1 MLTQTS
7 AARSGQTGRTVR
19 TNCARRT
26 GGPVQAPAGAPGNH
40 AACGMPTPRRV
51 STAGAV
57 RGRCAANTRTAPY
70 QSRPTPYPARPASNP
85 PYPGRPAPYPAQRPA
100 SAPPR
105 QPQNRAR
112 LARRRAR
119 RRRQMLRRRLAM
131 LVILA
136 VTAGLLAAWEPW
148 AHLPDAFAK
157 PANALLALTGL
168 RVLPAAADAGTP
180 PAASAAPTNSSA
192 PAASTAP
199 AISTTPAPHDGI
211 TGAERA
217 ALDELCAGM
226 PGSFSLILLDLESGD
241 EYAYRPDTPYTAAS
255 LVKAPYALW
264 LCQRADAGEIDLA
277 QPIPYPADCW
287 QSSGM
292 LAGYAGQQTID
303 PALLMTAMLAQSSN
317 EAARALA
324 ATWPTDD
331 AFHAFLREELGF
343 SNPES
348 CCIDPRIRGSVT
360 ARDLQNTLEALNA
373 YFAGGAAHTE
383 ALRGMMLAAEHEIL
397 WIPEGTQAAKK
408 YGSWDGAFH
417 DTAIVSAPHP
427 YLAIALSDWGDRN
440 VDRPAAAMER
450 MRQAGQLAWAVT
462 QNQTPPDA

>member
-1 MLTQTS
+1 MLNQPS
-7 AARSGQTGRTVR
+7 AVRAVQTGRAVR
-19 TNCARRT
+19 TSRARRT
-26 GGPVQAPAGAPGNH
+26 GAPAGSPAPAGAARSP
-40 AACGMPTPRRV
+40 AAHGMPVSRNI

-57 RGRCAANTRTAPY
+57 RGGRTANA
-70 QSRPTPYPARPASNP
+70 RPAPYPARPASNP

-100 SAPPR
+100 SARPARPES
-105 QPQNRAR
+105 PAR

-131 LVILA
+131 LVVLA

-148 AHLPDAFAK
+148 ARLPDALAK

-217 ALDELCAGM
+217 ALDELCVGM

-277 QPIPYPADCW
+277 QPISYPAECW
-287 QSSGM
+287 QGGGL

-324 ATWPTDD
+324 AQWPTDE

-348 CCIDPRIRGSVT
+348 CRIDPRIRGSVT
-360 ARDLQNTLEALNA
+360 ARDLQNTFEALNA
-373 YFAGGAAHTE
+373 YFASGAAHAE
-383 ALRGMMLAAEHEIL
+383 ALRGMLLAAEHEIL
-397 WIPEGTQAAKK
+397 WIPEGTPAAKK

-417 DTAIVSAPHP
+417 DAAIVYAPHP
-427 YLAIALSDWGDRN
+427 YLAIALSDWGDRTI
-440 VDRPAAAMER
+440 DRPAAAMER
-450 MRQAGQLAWAVT
+450 MRQAGKLAWAVT
-462 QNQTPPDA
+462 QDQPPPDA

>member
-1 MLTQTS
+1 MLNQPS
-7 AARSGQTGRTVR
+7 AVRAVQTGRAVR
-19 TNCARRT
+19 TSRARRT
-26 GGPVQAPAGAPGNH
+26 GAPAGSPAPAGAARSP
-40 AACGMPTPRRV
+40 AAHGMPVSRNI

-57 RGRCAANTRTAPY
+57 RGGRTANA
-70 QSRPTPYPARPASNP
+70 RPAPYPARPASNP

-100 SAPPR
+100 SARPSRPES
-105 QPQNRAR
+105 PAR

-148 AHLPDAFAK
+148 AHLPDALAK

-199 AISTTPAPHDGI
+199 AISTTPPPHDGI

-241 EYAYRPDTPYTAAS
+241 EYGYRLDTPYTAAS

-277 QPIPYPADCW
+277 QPIPYPAECW

-324 ATWPTDD
+324 ACWPTDE
-331 AFHAFLREELGF
+331 AFHTFLREELGF

-348 CCIDPRIRGSVT
+348 CRIDPRIRGSVT
-360 ARDLQNTLEALNA
+360 ARDLQNTFEALNA
-373 YFAGGAAHTE
+373 YFASGAAHAE
-383 ALRGMMLAAEHEIL
+383 ALRGMLLAAEHEIL
-397 WIPEGTQAAKK
+397 WIPEGTPAAKK

-417 DTAIVSAPHP
+417 DAAIVYAPHP
-427 YLAIALSDWGDRN
+427 YLAIALSDWGDRTI
-440 VDRPAAAMER
+440 DRPAAAMER

-462 QNQTPPDA
+462 QNEAPPDA

>member
-1 MLTQTS
+1 MLNQPS
-7 AARSGQTGRTVR
+7 AVRAVQTGRAVR
-19 TNCARRT
+19 TSRARRT
-26 GGPVQAPAGAPGNH
+26 GAPAGSPAPAGAARSP
-40 AACGMPTPRRV
+40 AAHGMPVSRNI

-57 RGRCAANTRTAPY
+57 RGGRTANA
-70 QSRPTPYPARPASNP
+70 RPAPYPARPASNP

-100 SAPPR
+100 SAWPARPES
-105 QPQNRAR
+105 PAR

-119 RRRQMLRRRLAM
+119 RRRLAM
-131 LVILA
+131 LVVLA

-148 AHLPDAFAK
+148 ARLPDALAK

-168 RVLPAAADAGTP
+168 RVLPAEADAGTP

-241 EYAYRPDTPYTAAS
+241 EYAYRLDTPYTAAS
-255 LVKAPYALW
+255 LVKAPYAIW

-277 QPIPYPADCW
+277 QPIPYPAECW

-324 ATWPTDD
+324 ACWPTDE
-331 AFHAFLREELGF
+331 AFHTFLREELGF

-348 CCIDPRIRGSVT
+348 CRIDPRIRGSVT
-360 ARDLQNTLEALNA
+360 ARDLQNTFEALNA
-373 YFAGGAAHTE
+373 YFASGAAHAE
-383 ALRGMMLAAEHEIL
+383 ALRGMLLAAEHEIL
-397 WIPEGTQAAKK
+397 WIPEGTPAAKK

-417 DTAIVSAPHP
+417 DAAIVYAPHP
-427 YLAIALSDWGDRN
+427 YLAIALSDWGDRTI
-440 VDRPAAAMER
+440 DRPAAAMER

-462 QNQTPPDA
+462 QNEAPPDA

>member
-1 MLTQTS
+1 MLNQPS
-7 AARSGQTGRTVR
+7 AVRAVQTGRAVR
-19 TNCARRT
+19 TSRARRT
-26 GGPVQAPAGAPGNH
+26 GAPAGSPAPAGAARSP
-40 AACGMPTPRRV
+40 AAHGMPVSRNI

-57 RGRCAANTRTAPY
+57 RGGRTANA
-70 QSRPTPYPARPASNP
+70 RPAPYPGRPASNP

-100 SAPPR
+100 SARPARPES
-105 QPQNRAR
+105 PAR

-148 AHLPDAFAK
+148 AHLPDALAK

-277 QPIPYPADCW
+277 QPIPYPAECW

-331 AFHAFLREELGF
+331 AFHAFLREELAF

-373 YFAGGAAHTE
+373 YFAGGAAHAE

>member
-1 MLTQTS
+1 MLNQPS
-7 AARSGQTGRTVR
+7 AVRAVQTGRAVR
-19 TNCARRT
+19 TRRARRT
-26 GGPVQAPAGAPGNH
+26 GAPAGSPAPAGAARSP
-40 AACGMPTPRRV
+40 AAHGMPVSRNI

-57 RGRCAANTRTAPY
+57 RGGRTANA
-70 QSRPTPYPARPASNP
+70 RPAPYPARPASNP

-100 SAPPR
+100 SARPSRPES
-105 QPQNRAR
+105 PAR

-148 AHLPDAFAK
+148 AHLPDALAK

-199 AISTTPAPHDGI
+199 AISTTPPPHDGI

-241 EYAYRPDTPYTAAS
+241 EYGYRLDTPYTAAS

-277 QPIPYPADCW
+277 QPIPYPAECW

-324 ATWPTDD
+324 ACWPTDE
-331 AFHAFLREELGF
+331 AFHTFLREELGF

-348 CCIDPRIRGSVT
+348 CRIDPRIRGSVT
-360 ARDLQNTLEALNA
+360 ARDLQNTFEALNA
-373 YFAGGAAHTE
+373 YFASGAAHAE
-383 ALRGMMLAAEHEIL
+383 ALRGMLLAAEHEIL
-397 WIPEGTQAAKK
+397 WIPEGTPAAKK

-417 DTAIVSAPHP
+417 DAAIVYAPHP
-427 YLAIALSDWGDRN
+427 YLAIALSDWGDRTI
-440 VDRPAAAMER
+440 DRPAAAMER

-462 QNQTPPDA
+462 QNEAPPDA

>member
-1 MLTQTS
+1 MLNQPS
-7 AARSGQTGRTVR
+7 AVRAVQTGRAVR
-19 TNCARRT
+19 TSRARCT
-26 GGPVQAPAGAPGNH
+26 GAPAGSPAPAGAARSP
-40 AACGMPTPRRV
+40 AAHGMPVSRNI

-57 RGRCAANTRTAPY
+57 RGGRTANA
-70 QSRPTPYPARPASNP
+70 RPAPYPARPASNP

-148 AHLPDAFAK
+148 ARLPDALAK

-277 QPIPYPADCW
+277 QPIPYPAECW
-287 QSSGM
+287 QGGGL

-324 ATWPTDD
+324 ACWLTDE

-348 CCIDPRIRGSVT
+348 CRIDPRIRGSVT
-360 ARDLQNTLEALNA
+360 ARDLQNTFEALNA
-373 YFAGGAAHTE
+373 YFASGAAHAE
-383 ALRGMMLAAEHEIL
+383 ALRGMLLAAEHEIL
-397 WIPEGTQAAKK
+397 WIPEGTPAAKK

-417 DTAIVSAPHP
+417 DAAIVYAPHP
-427 YLAIALSDWGDRN
+427 YLAIALSDWGDRTI
-440 VDRPAAAMER
+440 DRPAAAMER
-450 MRQAGQLAWAVT
+450 MRQAGKLAWAVT
-462 QNQTPPDA
+462 QDQPPPDA